1 MLIAAFFEVG
11 LTWVVISVVVMA
23 LILLVPYGLGPVLIY
38 ATHKQSAAPKLVAFQ
53 PGATPLPVDVDKFFH
68 SSSWALTQEGFTVET
83 GLFLPSQIENIVV
96 ALILLINRRESDVA
110 ILAAMHSN
118 SPMAESLTQFH
129 TEFVTRYRDG
139 RIVQTN
145 NADTLNAFP
154 PPTGAVNSYFPSI
167 KDPQQLYRLHQAQSK
182 RHGSRQKVLPLDE
195 QHAGNAVAY
204 ATAAMVEELN
214 EACKAGFMWLDRASA
229 SYRPT
234 IGGAFKMTYG
244 ELWPFK
250 SIRRS
255 KRARR
260 ERQMLDELA
269 FEVPGINQRR

>member
-1 MLIAAFFEVG
+1 MLIADFIQPFVMWPILAVIVLAF
-11 LTWVVISVVVMA
+11 
-23 LILLVPYGLGPVLIY
+23 ILLVPYGLGPVLIY
-38 ATHKQSAAPKLVAFQ
+38 LTHKQSAMPKLVAFQ
-53 PGATPLPVDVDKFFH
+53 PGATPLPVNVDKFFH

-83 GLFLPSQIENIVV
+83 GLFLPSQIEHIVV
-96 ALILLINRRESDVA
+96 ALILLINRRESDAA
-110 ILAAMHSN
+110 IVAAMHSN
-118 SPMAESLTQFH
+118 APMAESLTQFH

-154 PPTGAVNSYFPSI
+154 PPTGAVTSYFPSI

-182 RHGSRQKVLPLDE
+182 RHGSGQKYLPLDE

-204 ATAAMVEELN
+204 VTAAMVEELN
-214 EACKAGFMWLDRASA
+214 EACQAGYMWLDRAAA

-250 SIRRS
+250 SFRRG